1 MLKGKDGKFKA
12 LTLNEKVRR
21 AYCKNPN
28 KGEVAKLLN
37 VRYQRVYNVVKKMK
51 LAIVR
56 ADFFQQ

>member
-1 MLKGKDGKFKA
+1 MLKGKDGKFVK

-28 KGEVAKLLN
+28 KSEVAKSLN
-37 VRYQRVYNVVKKMK
+37 IRYQRVFNVVKKMK

-56 ADFFQQ
+56 ADFFE